1 MPREGVTT
9 FEYDQYGQKIKMT
22 DPEGRIWRYEYDQYG
37 NLRKLIYPDGSYTET
52 TYDLLGRPIQI
63 RDRKGQV
70 TTITYNAVGQ
80 PVRVE
85 YSDGS
90 YVEYAY
96 DGDGQVIAVTE
107 SGRGTTSYT
116 YDNAGRLIAV
126 TDPEVGTI
134 QYEYDLFGMKT
145 KIVYPNGWQVR
156 YEYEPAMVSQSVIK
170 GEAEEEPLPML
181 RQVIDPLGNATVFQF
196 SGSPIGQIKR
206 MEAVIEKDAN
216 GNPTKKL
223 IAEFVWDTENML
235 LSVDWKVNDQRVR
248 KFAYTYDD
256 LRNRIRQEMT
266 EGDGTV
272 KVESYE
278 YDDLN
283 RLVRVTYPDGVVQSY
298 TFDGVGNRLTKT
310 EQFPNG
316 TVKMTSYAYNALN
329 QLVSLTDE
337 NGTRVFSYDANG
349 NCVNDGKRLYEWD
362 VQNRLIRVIV
372 PNEGEVRFRYR
383 ADGMRVEKQ
392 VVGGLTTKYVYDGQT
407 VIGEIRSDGTKRW
420 YVMGAMGYVCRIDE
434 GANGEILARDYFV
447 YDGLGSCRALV
458 SSNGVV
464 VAKYDYD
471 VYGSVRGQEGQ
482 RANSFKYV
490 AQIGHPTD
498 EETGLIYMRARY
510 YDPEV
515 GRFVSEDPKMHGAN
529 WYWYVDAN
537 PVMLVDRTGDG

>member
-181 RQVIDPLGNATVFQF
+181 RQVIDPLGNSTVFQF
-196 SGSPIGQIKR
+196 SGYPIGQIKR

-298 TFDGVGNRLTKT
+298 TFDGVGNRLTKDR
-310 EQFPNG
+310 
-316 TVKMTSYAYNALN
+316 TVSRWDSKDDKL
-329 QLVSLTDE
+329 
-337 NGTRVFSYDANG
+337 
-349 NCVNDGKRLYEWD
+349 RLQCFE
-362 VQNRLIRVIV
+362 
-372 PNEGEVRFRYR
+372 P
-383 ADGMRVEKQ
+383 
-392 VVGGLTTKYVYDGQT
+392 
-407 VIGEIRSDGTKRW
+407 IGE
-420 YVMGAMGYVCRIDE
+420 
-434 GANGEILARDYFV
+434 
-447 YDGLGSCRALV
+447 
-458 SSNGVV
+458 
-464 VAKYDYD
+464 
-471 VYGSVRGQEGQ
+471 
-482 RANSFKYV
+482 
-490 AQIGHPTD
+490 P
-498 EETGLIYMRARY
+498 
-510 YDPEV
+510 
-515 GRFVSEDPKMHGAN
+515 
-529 WYWYVDAN
+529 
-537 PVMLVDRTGDG
+537 DR